1 MHPARP
7 SFIAALLVGMVPM
20 LVFPASAQN
29 ATPPKP
35 GAPEID
41 LKLFEKG
48 EKDADRSKG
57 CTIALWQANRDPEH
71 DKYALLFVQQLR
83 GKDHAREPAR
93 IKVGNATAPL
103 TRIAVGG
110 KTNGYG
116 LHEVELYRFA
126 DGDGYVALDL
136 KLGPLEGE
144 AVEIESGKMMVSY
157 LGKETFRASVKGG
170 AGCMGAPLPN
180 ANAPSAPA
188 QKAPVPPVG
197 KKVELPEF
205 FEPYKVE
212 PKQFTASFRKEV
224 QQKFKCNPEV
234 MKGAITG
241 YSLSEE
247 SAIWEIPCDRFAYQ
261 ASSIFALV
269 YVMAPER
276 QHSYLKT
283 PVPAGIQ
290 RVNDP
295 GVLMNPKWD
304 IKSRTVTS
312 VSLARGAGDC
322 GVMEKYRVTP
332 EGEFALVEYR
342 EKAKCDGVA
351 VPAEQYPLVFPKR

>member
-1 MHPARP
+1 MHPSRLFSLAGVL
-7 SFIAALLVGMVPM
+7 AAMI
-20 LVFPASAQN
+20 PALAPAAMAQN
-29 ATPPKP
+29 APAPKP

-48 EKDADRSKG
+48 EKDADRSRG
-57 CTIALWQANRDPEH
+57 CTVALWQANRDPEQ

-93 IKVGNATAPL
+93 IKIGNATVPL
-103 TRIAVGG
+103 ARIAVGG
-110 KTNGYG
+110 RTNGYG
-116 LHEVELYRFA
+116 LHEVELYRFG

-170 AGCMGAPLPN
+170 AGCMGTPLPN
-180 ANAPSAPA
+180 ANAPSTPST
-188 QKAPVPPVG
+188 KAPMPAG

-212 PKQFTASFRKEV
+212 PKQFAASFRKEV

-234 MKGAITG
+234 MKGPITG

-342 EKAKCDGVA
+342 EKAKCDGIA
-351 VPAEQYPLVFPKR
+351 TPAEQYPLVYPKR